1 MTSMGRGIIGV
12 GLAVV
17 LVLAACGSTDESA
30 GGASEIDL
38 SESDNAP
45 AITADQGTGAETVAE
60 PAVEPTPTSGAT
72 TNPAATN
79 PATTNTT
86 IITDPVPPRSFT
98 LLAGGEILPHS
109 PLWRG
114 AAANAEGVGF
124 DFAPMLAPLT
134 EQVSAADLSI
144 CHLETPI
151 APEGEDYST
160 DPLYGV
166 PAEIATAI
174 AATGFDRCS
183 TASNHVLDRY
193 PRGVDRTVD
202 VLEAAG
208 VAQSGMARTPEE
220 IEPSIIGVNG
230 IAVSHLAYTYGTNGI
245 PPPPDQRW
253 RTRLLSAE
261 QVIADAARAHDIGAE
276 FVVVSIHWG
285 TEKQTEPDDEQ
296 QTIADQVTATGLVDL
311 ILGHHAHVLQ
321 PIELVNGVWVA
332 YGLGNLL
339 SNHPVADHWPA
350 STQDGAL
357 IEFEITLASDGTVLV
372 GRPMATPTWVDKGS
386 GWVVRN
392 VFDDLAQ
399 PDLADWLQAEL
410 ERSLERTDGVL
421 GPFIDDDG

>member
-1 MTSMGRGIIGV
+1 MAVVAALVVTACGAGGDSAADVSGDASAPTSVASGTSPDVDLADTDTSPDPDTGV
-12 GLAVV
+12 GSD
-17 LVLAACGSTDESA
+17 AA
-30 GGASEIDL
+30 
-38 SESDNAP
+38 
-45 AITADQGTGAETVAE
+45 
-60 PAVEPTPTSGAT
+60 TSG
-72 TNPAATN
+72 PAAS
-79 PATTNTT
+79 TTTLE
-86 IITDPVPPRSFT
+86 PRPPRAFT

-114 AAANAEGVGF
+114 AAANAGGTGGY
-124 DFAPMLAPLT
+124 DFAPMLAPIA
-134 EQVSAADLSI
+134 ERVSAADLSI

-151 APEGEDYST
+151 APEGEELST

-208 VAQSGMARTPEE
+208 VGQSGMARTPEE
-220 IEPSIIGVNG
+220 IEPRLIEVNDV
-230 IAVSHLAYTYGTNGI
+230 AVSHLAYTYGTNGI
-245 PPPPDQRW
+245 PPPPDQPW

-261 QVIADAARAHDIGAE
+261 QVIADAQRAHEIGAE

-285 TEKQTEPDDEQ
+285 TEKQADPDDEQ
-296 QTIADQVTATGLVDL
+296 VTIADQITATGLVDL
-311 ILGHHAHVLQ
+311 IIGHHAHVLQ
-321 PIELVNGVWVA
+321 PIALVNGVWVV

-357 IEFEITLASDGTVLV
+357 VEFEVTLPGDGSVLV
-372 GRPMATPTWVDKGS
+372 GRPAVIPTWVDKGS
-386 GWVVRN
+386 GWVVRD
-392 VFDDLAQ
+392 VLADLGRADLAE
-399 PDLADWLQAEL
+399 WRRAEL
-410 ERSLERTDGVL
+410 ETSLTRTDEVL
-421 GPFIDDDG
+421 GLFVDDEN